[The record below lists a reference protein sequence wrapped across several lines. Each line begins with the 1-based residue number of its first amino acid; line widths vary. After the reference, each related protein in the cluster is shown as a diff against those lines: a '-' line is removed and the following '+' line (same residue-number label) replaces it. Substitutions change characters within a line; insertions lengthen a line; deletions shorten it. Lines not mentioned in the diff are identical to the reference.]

1 VSSASDG
8 PDTGPMAE
16 PVAQTG
22 RPPVPRPVPSDAGAS
37 GTSEDAV
44 HRTEAVPF
52 PLPPLPAGD
61 RPAPAPGPATGRLY
75 LADYPPRVP
84 GAVPGTPHQ
93 EPPGAP
99 APGDADADGGDDGR

>member
-22 RPPVPRPVPSDAGAS
+22 RPPVPRPVPSDAGARS
-37 GTSEDAV
+37 TPDDGV

-52 PLPPLPAGD
+52 PLPPLPAGGQPD
-61 RPAPAPGPATGRLY
+61 PATGRLY
-75 LADYPPRVP
+75 LGGYPPRVP
-84 GAVPGTPHQ
+84 GAVPGTPPP
-93 EPPGAP
+93 EPPRA
-99 APGDADADGGDDGR
+99 AASGDAGGNGDDDGR